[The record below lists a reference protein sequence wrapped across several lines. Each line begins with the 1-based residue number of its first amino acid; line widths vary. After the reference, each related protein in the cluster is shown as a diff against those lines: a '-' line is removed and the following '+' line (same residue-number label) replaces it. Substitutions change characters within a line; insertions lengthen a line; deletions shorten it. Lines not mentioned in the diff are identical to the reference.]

1 MRGVGHAAYGG
12 SMRLTHLGHACLLV
26 EIADER
32 ILIDPGGF
40 TPGLEA
46 LRGLTVV
53 VVTHQHPDHL
63 DQERFPG
70 LVHANPGARV
80 LADPGSV
87 DVLSGLGIAA
97 EVHRGERT
105 VGAVTLSPVGE
116 VHALIHD
123 DIARIPNV
131 GVVVRA
137 EGEPRLF
144 HPGDSLDGEP
154 GPVDVVAFPLQ
165 APWQRSRD
173 MAGFLRR
180 LNPPVAVPIHD
191 GLLNPSGRELY
202 LGQARSL
209 GGPDTEVRDLA
220 ARGAVELSAP

>member
-1 MRGVGHAAYGG
+1 
-12 SMRLTHLGHACLLV
+12 MRLTHLGHACLLV

-32 ILIDPGGF
+32 ILVDPGGF

-46 LRGLTVV
+46 VRDLTAV

-63 DQERFPG
+63 DQVRFPG
-70 LVHANPGARV
+70 LMAANPGARV
-80 LADPGSV
+80 IADSGSV
-87 DVLSGLGIAA
+87 EILSSLGVEA
-97 EVHRGERT
+97 EVHAGPST
-105 VGAVTLSPVGE
+105 LGAVHLTPVGE
-116 VHALIHD
+116 VHARIHD

-131 GVVVRA
+131 GIMLRA
-137 EGEPRLF
+137 EGEPSLF
-144 HPGDSLDGEP
+144 HPGDSLDGDP

-180 LNPPVAVPIHD
+180 LDAPVAVPIHD
-191 GLLNPSGRELY
+191 GLLNASGRDLY

-209 GGPDTEVRDLA
+209 GGVDTEVRDLA
-220 ARGAVELSAP
+220 ARGAVEFTGP